1 LSGTPTEGSAVN
13 KLDAVDVLAVVLLTI
28 GAALFGWGLYLDPPS
43 SLNNLV
49 AVHFG
54 DWTPGF
60 VIDGV
65 LLLVLN
71 NVIKRSERTR
81 VMSQAGSM
89 SNEFALDA
97 IRRCRDEGWLQGG
110 AMASCKFAK
119 ARLSTADLSD
129 AKLGG
134 ADISF
139 ADLTGA
145 DLTHADLRGANLKG
159 ANLTN
164 ADLRWANLEHACLDW
179 SDLRGAQLDGT
190 ALDGV
195 TAAFASIDPQ
205 HAAVPEFQ
213 DAVVGG
219 FLTTHQVEL
228 VESTFDQLLAEGD
241 AVIAQ
246 FYERLFE
253 TAPEVRGLFST
264 DIARQ
269 SRKFLQS
276 LKLIVHSLSA
286 TERAALVLQR
296 LGERHRG
303 YGVESGH
310 YDVVGQV
317 LLDTFEEILGDAFT
331 SDVRE
336 AWSSAFWLISS
347 TMRGSRPP
355 DGADRSVVA

>member
-1 LSGTPTEGSAVN
+1 MHKV
-13 KLDAVDVLAVVLLTI
+13 DAVDVLAVVLLAI
-28 GAALFGWGLYLDPPS
+28 GAGLFGWGLYLDPPA

-60 VIDGV
+60 VIDGI

-71 NVIKRSERTR
+71 QVIKRSERTR
-81 VMSQAGSM
+81 VMSQAASM

-110 AMASCKFAK
+110 AMASQKFAK
-119 ARLSTADLSD
+119 ARLSSADLSD
-129 AKLGG
+129 ARLGG

-145 DLTHADLRGANLKG
+145 DLTHADLRGADLKG

-164 ADLRWANLEHACLDW
+164 ADLRWADLEYACLDW
-179 SDLRGAQLDGT
+179 SDLRGAQLNGT
-190 ALDGV
+190 ALGGA
-195 TAAFASIDPQ
+195 TAAFASIDPD
-205 HAAVPEFQ
+205 HAATPEFHN
-213 DAVVGG
+213 AVVGG
-219 FLTTHQVEL
+219 FLTPYQVQL
-228 VESTFDQLLAEGD
+228 VESSFDQLLAEGD
-241 AVIAQ
+241 AAIVR

-253 TAPEVRGLFST
+253 TAPEVRGLFPA

-296 LGERHRG
+296 LGDQHRG
-303 YGVESGH
+303 YGVEAGH

-317 LLDTFEEILGDAFT
+317 LVDTLEEILGDAFT

-336 AWSSAFWLISS
+336 AWSSAFRLISS
-347 TMRGSRPP
+347 IMRGP
-355 DGADRSVVA
+355 GALHVSV